1 MRIMYL
7 IRCKYCESVF
17 GLTSRKQR
25 CKCKRIGGKQLS
37 FETIE
42 VEGPC
47 IVFEFPERLVTLNT
61 YTDQAK
67 AVLDN
72 VEEGVLKWTV
82 GKPYLQDLLD
92 QMQDTT

>member
-1 MRIMYL
+1 
-7 IRCKYCESVF
+7 
-17 GLTSRKQR
+17 
-25 CKCKRIGGKQLS
+25 
-37 FETIE
+37 
-42 VEGPC
+42 
-47 IVFEFPERLVTLNT
+47 VFEFPERLVTLNT